1 MLKTSE
7 KCNHSKHISRKKNN
21 TSQPEISTL
30 TIELQHVN
38 DKKYYFNSCKQ
49 TYPEDLYVHL
59 VVSQMIECVLGAV
72 T

>member
-1 MLKTSE
+1 M
-7 KCNHSKHISRKKNN
+7 KNVTIAS
-21 TSQPEISTL
+21 TSQGRRTIQANQKISTL